1 MRSLPAAPPGR
12 RRLECAGARSAGR
25 PPFSSR
31 EGSRARAGV
40 PLLAEGGGCGSREP
54 FVQQV
59 PSPPGACSPAVGEPR
74 CESGAPGGDASWAPR
89 ARRPGLATLK
99 AAPFASRP
107 TPNPPLPGG
116 ACLAGQRVPPF
127 ASTPNALRR
136 PPTPLPLISL
146 TQEVGGGDHVG
157 LFLLVPPLNFYMLV
171 SNPLLMELQ

>member
-107 TPNPPLPGG
+107 TPNPPPPRRSLFGRTASP
-116 ACLAGQRVPPF
+116 AFCLDTQ
-127 ASTPNALRR
+127 R
-136 PPTPLPLISL
+136 PPTAPNPPPFDQPDAGGGGGGSMWDSSSSSHPLI
-146 TQEVGGGDHVG
+146 
-157 LFLLVPPLNFYMLV
+157 FKIC
-171 SNPLLMELQ
+171 